1 MCKTLRPATLLLVLL
16 LWPGW
21 AAAQRTLAPM
31 TVHMSYT
38 GSALG
43 MSVMQLQATVAM
55 DQAGYRIDISYHTV
69 GVLAVFV
76 HSEQHTVV
84 WGSWRGEQPEPLR
97 FWSWGQLRGAPRET
111 LIDYDNGR
119 PVILRMTPP
128 DENNREPV
136 PEAERDN
143 TIDTLSAL
151 AFLVRHVA
159 DTGSCDGQTRV
170 FDGRRLS
177 EIDAHTVGPVATEP
191 GDTGA
196 YRGETLHCAF
206 AGRQLAGFMH
216 DEGLAWQQRPH
227 NGAAWIARVV
237 PTGPPVPVRL
247 TFETRWV
254 GDIAMVLTDA
264 GPGLLPAEPR

>member
-1 MCKTLRPATLLLVLL
+1 MFETLRPATLLVVLF
-16 LWPGW
+16 LWPGF
-21 AAAQRTLAPM
+21 AAAQRPLAPV

-43 MSVMQLQATVAM
+43 LSVMQVQATVAM

-69 GVLAVFV
+69 GLLSVFV
-76 HSEQHTVV
+76 RSEQHAVV
-84 WGSWRGEQPEPLR
+84 WGTWRGEQPEPQR
-97 FWSWGQLRGAPRET
+97 FWSWGQLRGAPREA
-111 LIDYDNGR
+111 LIDYENGR
-119 PVILRMTPP
+119 PVIRRLTPP
-128 DENNREPV
+128 NETNREPV

-159 DTGSCDGQTRV
+159 DTGTCDGQTRV

-177 EIDAHTVGPVATEP
+177 EIDARTVDPAVAQRS
-191 GDTGA
+191 DTGS
-196 YRGETLHCAF
+196 YRGETVHCAF

-227 NGAAWIARVV
+227 NGIAWIARVV
-237 PTGPPVPVRL
+237 PAGPPIPVRL
-247 TFETRWV
+247 AFETRWV
-254 GDIAMVLTDA
+254 GDITMVLTDA
-264 GPGLLPAEPR
+264 GPGPLPAEPR